1 MTIQKMS
8 SKPNVEENNY
18 GYNTGFGMYLTS
30 RNHAFEKDILRVG
43 GYEKTKCWVDRKN
56 NLIGIL
62 FSQANETQDSD
73 GLSNQMEQD
82 FKKELFSQL
91 NQ

>member
-1 MTIQKMS
+1 
-8 SKPNVEENNY
+8 
-18 GYNTGFGMYLTS
+18 MYLTS

-56 NLIGIL
+56 NLIGTL